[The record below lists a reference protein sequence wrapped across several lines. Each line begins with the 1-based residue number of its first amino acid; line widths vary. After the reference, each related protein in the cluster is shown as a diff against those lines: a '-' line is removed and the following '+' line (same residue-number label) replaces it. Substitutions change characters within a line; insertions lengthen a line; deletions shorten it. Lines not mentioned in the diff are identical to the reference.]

1 MKYLVYLFSFLLLIG
16 CTSNEETADKSAV
29 ETTESVPKTPYEL
42 VNTFIGTGGH
52 GHTFP
57 GATVPFGMVQ
67 LSPDTRLEGWDGCSG
82 YHYSDSLIYGFSHT
96 HLSGTGVSDYGD
108 ILLTPYSGNAVS
120 YNEAVNRKTAPST
133 FLKSSEEASPGYYKV
148 NLQDHQIDV
157 ELTATERTGM
167 HRYTNQSGE
176 NLNVLLDLRHRDKLL
191 DYEIEVVNENV
202 LRGRRISNAWAAEQ
216 HVYFYISFSSP
227 FEKMDLIKRKEEN
240 DKTGIEDQFAQLNFG
255 KVESLLVKVGISAV
269 DSEGAFNNLEMENSN
284 WDFESTLTQAKSTWK
299 KELSKIEVKGNTED
313 VRSIFYTSL
322 YHTMIAP
329 NMFSDQDGR
338 YRGIDMKIHQDTVNS
353 TYTVFSLWDT
363 FRGAHPL
370 YTIIDQKRT
379 NEYVNTFLKH
389 YDQGGQLPI
398 WELAGNYTGCM
409 IGYHAVPVIADAHA
423 KGITDWDE
431 KKALSAMLASANADK
446 LGLSH
451 YKEKGFMEMGDEPES
466 VSKQLEYSYDDW
478 CIASMA
484 SRVDNDPINP
494 DRWDPPRS
502 YNYYYRAQNY
512 KNMFDPETG
521 FMRGRNNG
529 MFAFPFDPTE
539 VNFCFTEANSWQ
551 YSMFV
556 PQDISGMISLYGGPS
571 KFEQKLDELFETS
584 SDMGGRHQSDITGL
598 IGQYAHGNE
607 PSHHMAHL
615 YNYIGKPWKSAA
627 RLAQIM
633 DEMYTSKPDGLCGNE
648 DCGQMSAWYVLN
660 AMGFYSVTP
669 GTDYYS
675 IGHPIFDT
683 VNIHLENGNTFMI
696 TSNRESH
703 KSYSVKSCQLNGE
716 NYTKSLLN
724 HEDIMNGGELHFELT
739 HEPGQAFGTR
749 EDNRPVTEIT
759 ERNIV
764 PVPYFVAENYS
775 FTDSILITVKKL
787 SGVPGD
793 IEMQVNKEWKRYD
806 GPFWI
811 HETSTISAFV
821 FVTPNMESS
830 TINGIFR
837 KRNKDLKIVSITDYA
852 NQYSA
857 GGDQALI
864 DGIEGGNDYKTGFW
878 QAVQGKDYE
887 VVIDFGKTTSISNVK
902 IGCFQDIKSWIWL
915 PEKLEIYVSD
925 DGTNFEHSGSI
936 SNNQS
941 PTEYGGF
948 KHNFHKTVFKDCRYI
963 KVVAKYP
970 GDCPEWHLG
979 AGNPSWIFMDEII
992 FNEG

>member
-1 MKYLVYLFSFLLLIG
+1 MKYLIYLFSFVLLIG
-16 CTSNEETADKSAV
+16 CGNEENISADVQEATV
-29 ETTESVPKTPYEL
+29 ESGPKTPYEL
-42 VNTFIGTGGH
+42 VNPFIGTGGH

-67 LSPDTRLEGWDGCSG
+67 LSPDTRLEGWDGCGG

-108 ILLTPYSGNAVS
+108 ILLTPYSGKAVS
-120 YNEAVNRKTAPST
+120 YSEAIERKTGPST
-133 FLKSSEEASPGYYKV
+133 FTKASEKASPGYYKV
-148 NLQDHQIDV
+148 TLDEQEIDV
-157 ELTATERTGM
+157 ELTATSRTGM
-167 HRYTNQSGE
+167 HRYVNNSK
-176 NLNVLLDLRHRDKLL
+176 NALNVLLDLRHRDELL
-191 DYEIEVVNENV
+191 DYEIEVVGDKA
-202 LRGRRISNAWAAEQ
+202 LRGKRVSKSWASEQ

-227 FEKMDLIKRKEEN
+227 FEKTELIKRKEEVGRP
-240 DKTGIEDQFAQLNFG
+240 GIEDQFAQLNFG
-255 KVESLLVKVGISAV
+255 NIDTLLVKVGISAV
-269 DSEGAFNNLEMENSN
+269 DAQGAYNNMGIENKDWS
-284 WDFESTLTQAKSTWK
+284 FENTLADAKSDWE

-313 VRSIFYTSL
+313 VRSIFYSSL

-329 NMFSDQDGR
+329 NIFSDQDGR
-338 YRGIDMKIHQDTVNS
+338 YRGVDMKIHQDTANS

-423 KGITDWDE
+423 KGIIGWDE
-431 KKALSAMLASANADK
+431 KKAMKAMIASAEADK
-446 LGLSH
+446 LGLNH
-451 YKEKGFMEMGDEPES
+451 YKEKGYMEMGDEPES

-484 SRVDNDPINP
+484 SRVDNDPVNI
-494 DRWDPPRS
+494 DRWDRPRS
-502 YNYYYRAQNY
+502 HNYYYRAQYY

-556 PQDISGMISLYGGPS
+556 PQDVTGMISLYGGPA
-571 KFEQKLDELFETS
+571 KFEKKLDELFETS

-633 DEMYTSKPDGLCGNE
+633 DEMYTTKPDGLCGNE

-683 VNIHLENGNTFMI
+683 VNIRLENGNTFTI

-703 KSYSVKSCQLNGE
+703 KSYSVKSCQLNGK
-716 NYTKSLLN
+716 NYTKSLLR
-724 HEDIMNGGELHFELT
+724 HQDIMNGGQLHFELT

-749 EDNRPVTEIT
+749 EDNMPATEIT
-759 ERNIV
+759 EENIV
-764 PVPYFVAENYS
+764 PVPYFLADNYS
-775 FTDSILITVKKL
+775 FTDSLLITVKKVA
-787 SGVPGD
+787 GVPGD
-793 IEMQVNKEWKRYD
+793 IQIEIGDKYFNYEE
-806 GPFWI
+806 PFWI
-811 HETSTISAFV
+811 HETSEITAFV
-821 FVTPNMESS
+821 FVTPNMQSS
-830 TINGIFR
+830 SIKGIFR
-837 KRNKDLKIVSITDYA
+837 KRNKDLKIVKITDYA

-878 QAVQGKDYE
+878 QAVQGSDYE
-887 VVIDFGKTTSISNVK
+887 VVIDFGETTLISNIN
-902 IGCFQDIKSWIWL
+902 IGCFQDIKSWIWFPKGL
-915 PEKLEIYVSD
+915 KIYVSD
-925 DGTNFEHSGSI
+925 DGSNFKLAGSI
-936 SNNQS
+936 SNGQS
-941 PTEYGGF
+941 TTEYGGF
-948 KHNFHKTVFKDCRYI
+948 KHNFFSTVYKDCRYV

-970 GDCPEWHLG
+970 GDCPDWHLG